1 MRGAAHTRCLSLS
14 YSNYVIF
21 TLQRVMAVFQSLFL
35 NTRNSLIDFWTTITK
50 QPIYQQRTR
59 LEVLIDVLLKISI
72 FWDVTPCRWAATSR
86 RFEGSWCSWPFGHV
100 VKPLLFFDTSENTG
114 GHGVVSQ
121 KMGIIVTNSNLESCY
136 IYIED
141 DKETVLPTY
150 LPPCRSLF

>member
-14 YSNYVIF
+14 SSNDVMF
-21 TLQRVMAVFQSLFL
+21 TLQRVMAEFQSLFL

-72 FWDVTPCRWAATSR
+72 FWDVTPCRWAAISR
-86 RFEGSWCSWPFGHV
+86 RFEESWCSWPYDHV
-100 VKPLLFFDTSENTG
+100 DKATSIFDTSENTE

-121 KMGIIVTNSNLESCY
+121 KMGIIVTNSKLVSCY
-136 IYIED
+136 VCTADGWLENCIAH
-141 DKETVLPTY
+141 LFTY
-150 LPPCRSLF
+150 L